1 MRFSVIV
8 PVYNGERYLSECLE
22 SVEAQGCGDLEVIIV
37 DDGSSDSSGQIADEF
52 CFRNENWKVYHGR
65 NEGPLLARRRGL
77 SHCRGEY
84 VVFLDADDMLR
95 ADALEIIARAI
106 DESGADIVSFDVS
119 RMANYSVKDGS
130 ITFNPGIYEG
140 GRYELVK
147 EHVCRGRFNSL
158 WGKAIRLCRID
169 TGTAYGA
176 FEGLMHGEDLFQLL
190 PIVDA
195 SSSLTH
201 VADVLY
207 FYRPNDMSSTACYRA
222 SQLRDIVR
230 VNRRLLDYAR
240 RWGGVCL
247 TSAATGEANQYF
259 YLTKINELSD
269 ESSEVKR
276 ANFEDIRKVMSEEG
290 VFERLRGAGL
300 RLDNRML
307 SYFLKNG
314 RYGCM
319 RAVVYAVEA
328 VKR

>member
-65 NEGPLLARRRGL
+65 NEGLLLARRRGL

-195 SSSLTH
+195 SSSLNH

-207 FYRPNDMSSTACYRA
+207 FYRPNDGSSTAAYKQK
-222 SQLRDIVR
+222 QLEDIEV
-230 VNRRLLDYAR
+230 VCSRLLSYGEK
-240 RWGGVCL
+240 WGGACVH
-247 TSAATGEANQYF
+247 AAYLGEARQY
-259 YLTKINELSD
+259 LSLLWLGELSGRSEAFGAIRGVMD
-269 ESSEVKR
+269 RAGVFARADQAALRPDQKWEVKC
-276 ANFEDIRKVMSEEG
+276 
-290 VFERLRGAGL
+290 
-300 RLDNRML
+300 
-307 SYFLKNG
+307 LKNG
-314 RYGCM
+314 WHAPA
-319 RAVVYAVEA
+319 RAAIKVVEA
-328 VKR
+328 LKR